1 MAELLGDVYLSVGKP
16 ELSSK
21 SYEQSL
27 KGYVGR
33 ARSLRC
39 LEKARQML

>member
-16 ELSSK
+16 ELASK

-33 ARSLRC
+33 ARSLRG